1 MNNQVLNEGL
11 RPLDLKDL
19 VSPVFSVDTFKSKM
33 GEDVDICVLSFS
45 VKDRYPAKDLM
56 EFIEKGFNFVL
67 DADVSSGENN
77 KGEYHVFVE
86 LDRTKKIPNQIQEII
101 YGINQLS
108 GLKEWKF
115 LYHKDK
121 RLHNLSEENLENI
134 IPTNPRLYEQKMNQ
148 IKVESLEK
156 FFSKTLMDNITL
168 EGNIITIYKP
178 FNQKI
183 HLQWLQEDDPQQI
196 VETAPSVDDSS
207 TAEIFWLTK
216 VLGDYD
222 ISKFGDKLL
231 FTNGDKAMILQ
242 RIE

>member
-1 MNNQVLNEGL
+1 
-11 RPLDLKDL
+11 
-19 VSPVFSVDTFKSKM
+19 
-33 GEDVDICVLSFS
+33 
-45 VKDRYPAKDLM
+45 
-56 EFIEKGFNFVL
+56 
-67 DADVSSGENN
+67 
-77 KGEYHVFVE
+77 
-86 LDRTKKIPNQIQEII
+86 
-101 YGINQLS
+101 
-108 GLKEWKF
+108 
-115 LYHKDK
+115 
-121 RLHNLSEENLENI
+121 
-134 IPTNPRLYEQKMNQ
+134 
-148 IKVESLEK
+148 
-156 FFSKTLMDNITL
+156 MDNITL